1 MDCFNREGH
10 EDDIEQMN
18 DDHVELEVDEG
29 RRLKKIHRFI
39 SSPPFPLFWQETVPD
54 TPAS

>member
-29 RRLKKIHRFI
+29 RRLKKIHRLI
-39 SSPPFPLFWQETVPD
+39 PFPLFWQETVPD
-54 TPAS
+54 TPAW